1 MIPQSVYLF
10 LLIELIAVSYLDI
23 LSRKIS
29 NLWPIL
35 NITLFFIILFII
47 PQSYAFEFR
56 QFFFSIVFLIVGFVL
71 FLLKVMGPG
80 DTKFLFSLFLII
92 PVSFHDSAFVCL
104 LYSTIMVGGSLFIVN
119 TIQNF
124 EKLSLS
130 FKIRDIG
137 IIKKVYGK
145 KFSYAPVILISW
157 IWFGWENMNA
167 IF

>member
-29 NLWPIL
+29 NNWSIL
-35 NITLFFIILFII
+35 NIILFVIILFII
-47 PQSYAFEFR
+47 PESYTFEFR
-56 QFFFSIVFLIVGFVL
+56 QFFFSMAFLIVGFIL
-71 FLLKVMGPG
+71 FLLKIMGPG

-92 PVSFHDSAFVCL
+92 PVSLHDSAFVCL
-104 LYSTIMVGGSLFIVN
+104 LYSTIIAGGSLFILN

-124 EKLSLS
+124 KILSLS

-145 KFSYAPVILISW
+145 KFSYAPVILFSW
-157 IWFGWENMNA
+157 IWLGWEYRKT